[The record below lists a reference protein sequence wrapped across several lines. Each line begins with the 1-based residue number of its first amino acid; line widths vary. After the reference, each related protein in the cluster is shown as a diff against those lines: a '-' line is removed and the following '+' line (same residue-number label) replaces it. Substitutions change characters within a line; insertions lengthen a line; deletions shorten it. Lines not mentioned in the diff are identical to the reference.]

1 MPRELFDYGLV
12 ETNSQYD
19 TYRGSS
25 WELEL
30 EGIGISKET
39 MLMACKTAS
48 LPTLAVGKENAFHM
62 NDRVQVAGVPEHP
75 ESLDVTL
82 HDSIDPDVL
91 DGLYTWFKK
100 IYDFKEGKLGYTSAY
115 KKKGSLFQYAHTGP
129 GGSSGK
135 KREWTIGGA
144 WPSSIAPQELSYESG
159 PTMMEITVSFSVD
172 KFHPK

>member
-75 ESLDVTL
+75 DL
-82 HDSIDPDVL
+82 
-91 DGLYTWFKK
+91 
-100 IYDFKEGKLGYTSAY
+100 
-115 KKKGSLFQYAHTGP
+115 
-129 GGSSGK
+129 
-135 KREWTIGGA
+135 IG
-144 WPSSIAPQELSYESG
+144 E
-159 PTMMEITVSFSVD
+159 VD
-172 KFHPK
+172 KLIAEVAAVEEKYKIATDLLKLRDFTKDES